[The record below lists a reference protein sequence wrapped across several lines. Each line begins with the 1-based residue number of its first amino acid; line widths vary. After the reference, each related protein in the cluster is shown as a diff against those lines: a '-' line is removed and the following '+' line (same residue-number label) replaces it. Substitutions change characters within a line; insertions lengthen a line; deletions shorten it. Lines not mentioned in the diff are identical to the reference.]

1 MLNAVS
7 SASSAPSEFP
17 MYGPERELATEI
29 RGLTSLVS
37 ELTLML
43 VVQGAWLAALRH
55 RRQAPVGLDVDEAI
69 ALVANNVPEGV
80 ADGLWESRDAILARF
95 HDASAAG

>member
-1 MLNAVS
+1 
-7 SASSAPSEFP
+7 